1 MNGTGCQGWEL
12 KLLGYWQLK
21 RDGQPI
27 DVGIRQQRLIA
38 ALALLGARS
47 RHFLAGRLWPDSSE
61 AQAAGSL
68 RASVFQVN
76 HQLSNLLCFS
86 NDSLFLDPAVTVDF
100 QRVRW
105 LIADIEN
112 AGEQVTAAAT
122 DVLRDADLLP
132 GWYDDWVIFEQERFQ
147 QQRLEALEN
156 LAKHFL
162 FIGDLNHAIDA
173 AHVAASIEP
182 LRESAQLILLRG
194 HLEAGNTAWALR
206 AFHEFRTKL
215 RTELGVSPSRRF
227 AELLEL
233 QPVAEPPI
241 P

>member
-1 MNGTGCQGWEL
+1 MDGTSCHGWEL

-21 RDGQPI
+21 RDGTPI

-47 RHFLAGRLWPDSSE
+47 RHFLAGRLWPDSSDS
-61 AQAAGSL
+61 QAAGSL
-68 RASVFQVN
+68 RASVFQVT
-76 HQLSNLLCFS
+76 HQLPNLLCYS
-86 NDSLFLDPAVTVDF
+86 NDSIFLDPDVKVDF
-100 QRVRW
+100 NTVRW

-112 AGEQVTAAAT
+112 AGPDVGADAT
-122 DVLRDADLLP
+122 DVLRNADLLP
-132 GWYDDWVIFEQERFQ
+132 GWYDDWVIFEQERLQ
-147 QQRLEALEN
+147 QQRLDALET

-162 FIGDLNHAIDA
+162 LVGDLNRAIDA

-206 AFHEFRTKL
+206 VFNEFRTRL
-215 RTELGVSPSRRF
+215 RSELGVSPSRRF

-233 QPVAEPPI
+233 QTVAEPPLT
-241 P
+241 